1 MAAPA
6 APAAITVDPEQIRAE
21 LLRRRA
27 ERQGFVAW
35 LRSARTEEGPFP
47 DWPYI
52 WQYATDLAAGESI
65 ILLKERQILASW
77 IGAAYAHWTA
87 AYHQG
92 HHAGV
97 ISAGLF
103 EAEEFARKIGI
114 VARHD
119 GHDAKGVRRIG
130 YANGSQVLIF
140 PATETAGISFTLKLA
155 LLDEFSKHPYGRENL
170 AAVSRSLRKDDGQ
183 LVIFSTSH
191 PGIGATGA
199 FHDEWA
205 REDSSARKLFYG
217 RGTRPDRQDDW
228 YEGERGKPGMG
239 DHAMAAYH
247 PRSPDEAFS
256 AAEGLLFAAEF
267 DRERNVRPFV
277 GPWDACR
284 WRVAAIDV
292 GGQDPTAISAIGINQ
307 NFIGPLTDIN
317 DALRPEFERM
327 TMHVYGQYY
336 KRGEAAASLQE
347 IDRYLR
353 LIGGPQELSLLPV
366 DAGAGTAS
374 LVGSLQGMGYRAV
387 AAVKGRRQAFG
398 MMGQMLQSGR
408 LTIEP
413 TCTPL
418 INEILTTFHKERRD
432 MSVGS
437 GEMPLVTPANH
448 HADAIDTVKDAIM
461 TVLFA
466 MPDES
471 GLGKVRRMS
480 ERAPSQAPRNP
491 WHRPSAPSPTGYLHR
506 MGAR

>member
-1 MAAPA
+1 MAAPTIEITDELYEA
-6 APAAITVDPEQIRAE
+6 A
-21 LLRRRA
+21 LRRRA
-27 ERQGFVAW
+27 ERAGFPAW

-52 WQYATDLAAGESI
+52 WSYAADLASGESI

-77 IGAAYAHWTA
+77 VGAAYAHWTA
-87 AYHQG
+87 AYHAG
-92 HHAGV
+92 HHVGV

-119 GHDAKGVRRIG
+119 GHDARGVRRIG
-130 YANGSQVLIF
+130 YASGSQVLIF

-199 FHDEWA
+199 FHDEWV
-205 REDSSARKLFYG
+205 RPDSSAKKLFLG
-217 RGTRPDRQDDW
+217 RGTRPDRQADW

-247 PRSPDEAFS
+247 PRTPDEAFS

-267 DRERNVRPFV
+267 ERERNVRALAAEQ
-277 GPWDACR
+277 PWDACR
-284 WRVAAIDV
+284 WRVASIDV
-292 GGQDPTAISAIGINQ
+292 GGHDPTAISAIGVNQ

-317 DALRPEFERM
+317 DGLRPEFERM

-336 KRGEAAASLQE
+336 RRGEAAASLQE

-353 LIGGPQELSLLPV
+353 VLGGPGMIDLLPV

-374 LVGSLQGMGYRAV
+374 LVGSLVGMGYRAV
-387 AAVKGRRQAFG
+387 PAVKGRQQAFG
-398 MMGQMLQSGR
+398 LMGQMLQSGR

-413 TCTPL
+413 TCGPL
-418 INEILTTFHKERRD
+418 INEILTTFHRERRD

-437 GEMPLVTPANH
+437 GDMPLLTPADH

-461 TVLFA
+461 TVLFG
-466 MPDES
+466 MPDVS
-471 GLGKVRRMS
+471 GLGRVRWMGARS
-480 ERAPSQAPRNP
+480 ESRADSVSFFPPAS
-491 WHRPSAPSPTGYLHR
+491 TMLHR
-506 MGAR
+506 MQVRW